1 MHKFQLS
8 AAAIALLAT
17 SLAAQQITVPAI
29 FANAEGGSTGNVW
42 RAGINRVQA
51 FYDTSNFVNQD
62 ASQPIVINSVEFRV
76 AGGIL
81 NTAGIVYPS
90 VEIHL
95 QNSAVDYLAPSTTFA
110 TNRSAPLGTPNYA
123 GPVTT
128 VAATGTTPNDYFI
141 SIPLTTPFTYQPEAG
156 VDLLMEI
163 VILAAPAPL
172 TGTTISSGFSAAAH
186 GCNSVRSVNSTTAV
200 TGAVSA
206 FAPLARFGYSNAPG
220 AALKSNYGVGCYDRA
235 VSLYEEFAGSANDLS
250 GQKVTLTL
258 NAQGGYDAVTT
269 AGAAIVLP
277 TTPGLA
283 LGDDAVSAVQTL
295 PFTFDFP
302 GGSTTGVIV
311 DSNGS
316 LGLAGTVGSSIGGS
330 AATLLGL
337 PSVRLAASMQDLLP
351 DGATNLANVFAHA
364 DSRNPSIYYFTW
376 LNVPCFG
383 SIATP
388 VPTSTFQIALID
400 NGTNDRVEFRYQTL
414 VNDSSS
420 NTGIAH
426 TGFSRGSNAANP
438 GSSDLTAGT
447 VSSVAEAK
455 ALKLAAG
462 SRPVINASMTFT
474 TSEIPASA
482 AFSLYVLSVGQ
493 INPGLDLGIIGAP
506 GCNAYIQLPEV
517 LSNFQIGGPTAST
530 VVSIPNDPFFVGQSF
545 FSQAIGLDATANA
558 AGIISSNGV
567 SCLMGSL

>member
-62 ASQPIVINSVEFRV
+62 APQPIVINSVEFRV

-186 GCNSVRSVNSTTAV
+186 ACNSVRSVNSTVAV
-200 TGAVSA
+200 TGTVSA
-206 FAPLARFGYSNAPG
+206 FAPLARFGYTNAPG

-235 VSLYEEFAGSANDLS
+235 VSLYEQFAGSANDLS

-462 SRPVINASMTFT
+462 SRPVIDASMTFT

-506 GCNAYIQLPEV
+506 GCNAYVQLPEV
-517 LSNFQIGGPTAST
+517 LSSFQIGGPTAST

>member
-1 MHKFQLS
+1 MHKFQIS